1 MLSSK
6 YLKAKRILD
15 DYNQSHVLAFYN
27 ELSDTSKDKLLDQI
41 LSIDFE
47 LVYKLY
53 KQRNDTSVN
62 LEKDEITPLKS
73 EILADMSKS
82 HVDKL
87 KEAGLEELKK
97 GGLAVV
103 TMAGGQGTRLGH
115 DGPKGTYDIGL
126 PSHKSLFELQ
136 CDQLKESREIT
147 GVTIPWYIMT
157 SKENNDATVEF
168 FEKNNYFGYGKEN
181 IEFFTQSM
189 LPMINEDGKLIL
201 SKKDTIKEGADGHGG
216 VLDH

>member
-1 MLSSK
+1 
-6 YLKAKRILD
+6 
-15 DYNQSHVLAFYN
+15 
-27 ELSDTSKDKLLDQI
+27 
-41 LSIDFE
+41 
-47 LVYKLY
+47 
-53 KQRNDTSVN
+53 
-62 LEKDEITPLKS
+62 
-73 EILADMSKS
+73 MSKS

-157 SKENNDATVEF
+157 SKENND
-168 FEKNNYFGYGKEN
+168 
-181 IEFFTQSM
+181 
-189 LPMINEDGKLIL
+189 DCR
-201 SKKDTIKEGADGHGG
+201 
-216 VLDH
+216 VL